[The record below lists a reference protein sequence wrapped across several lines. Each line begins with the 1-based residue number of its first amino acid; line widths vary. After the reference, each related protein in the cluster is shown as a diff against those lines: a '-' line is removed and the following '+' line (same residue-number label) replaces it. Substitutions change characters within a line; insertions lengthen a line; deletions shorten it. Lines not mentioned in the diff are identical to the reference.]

1 MIFYRILPNL
11 CLGVIEIRVGLCV
24 GKFILKLMICKIFV
38 CEEFLSPSVS
48 ALIQRVW
55 AHHQQIQKK
64 KKSLTFL
71 MRNWFYTAA
80 LSNSGNGFKKRAH
93 REYCGCISLWTLKCS
108 LENYWSNID
117 RYPVFLKCFPNSL
130 NLSASSGRP

>member
-64 KKSLTFL
+64 KKKSYIFNAQLVL
-71 MRNWFYTAA
+71 
-80 LSNSGNGFKKRAH
+80 
-93 REYCGCISLWTLKCS
+93 YCSFIEQWK
-108 LENYWSNID
+108 W
-117 RYPVFLKCFPNSL
+117 V
-130 NLSASSGRP
+130 